1 MSDFFRNMV
10 KELNDDNTSIAD
22 DGISSSQFSGCVD
35 TGSYILNA
43 ALSGSIYGGVPN
55 NKITAFAGE
64 SATGKTFFVL
74 SVVKRFLDDNAN
86 GAVFYFDTEAAVTK
100 EMMSSRGI
108 DTKRVIISEPDSI
121 QKFRHT
127 SLQILENYTKA
138 KESERPPMMMVLD
151 SLGQMS
157 TTKELEDTMEGKETR
172 DMTKAQVLK
181 ATFRVLG
188 LKLAKVNVPLLV
200 TNHVYEVVGS
210 YIPMKEMA
218 GGSGLKYAASTI
230 CFLSKKKEKD
240 GTEVVGNQIK
250 IKMSKSRFTKENKD
264 VSVLLTYDKGL
275 DRYFGLAELA
285 EKYGIFKK
293 VSTRLELPDGRKVFG
308 KQINHNPQDYY
319 TDDILSQLEQAA
331 NEEFLYGD
339 YQRSIRDNGS
349 ELSDQDSS
357 NQTEEQRV

>member
-1 MSDFFRNMV
+1 MSDFFRNIV
-10 KELNDDNTSIAD
+10 KELNDENTTIAD

-43 ALSGSIYGGVPN
+43 ALSGSLYGGVPN

-74 SVVKRFLDDNAN
+74 SVVKRCLDDNLD

-100 EMMSSRGI
+100 EMMESRGI

-127 SLQILENYTKA
+127 SLQILDNYTKS
-138 KESERPPMMMVLD
+138 KERPPMMMVLD

-157 TTKELEDTMEGKETR
+157 TTKELEDTAEGKETR

-210 YIPMKEMA
+210 YIPTKEMA

-240 GTEVVGNQIK
+240 GTEVIGNQIK
-250 IKMSKSRFTKENKD
+250 IKLTKSRFTKENKT

-275 DRYFGLAELA
+275 DRYFGLTELA
-285 EKYGIFKK
+285 EKYNIFKK
-293 VSTRLELPDGRKVFG
+293 VATRYELPDGKKVYG
-308 KQINHNPQDYY
+308 KQINSNPTAYF
-319 TDDILSQLEQAA
+319 TEDIMVQLEKAA

-339 YQRSIRDNGS
+339 FQGILNDDRTDDTES
-349 ELSDQDSS
+349 SD
-357 NQTEEQRV
+357 

>member
-1 MSDFFRNMV
+1 MTDFFRNIV
-10 KELNDDNTSIAD
+10 KELNDENTTIAD

-43 ALSGSIYGGVPN
+43 ALSGSLYGGVPN

-74 SVVKRFLDDNAN
+74 SVVKRFLDDNAD

-100 EMMSSRGI
+100 EMMESRGI

-127 SLQILENYTKA
+127 SLQIIDNYAKA
-138 KESERPPMMMVLD
+138 NEKKRPPMMMVLD

-157 TTKELEDTMEGKETR
+157 TTKELEDTMDGKETR

-188 LKLAKVNVPLLV
+188 LKLAKVQVPLLV

-210 YIPMKEMA
+210 YIPTKEMA

-230 CFLSKKKEKD
+230 CYLSKKKEKD

-250 IKMSKSRFTKENKD
+250 IKMSKSRFTKENQQ

-275 DRYFGLAELA
+275 DRYYGLAELA

-293 VSTRLELPDGRKVFG
+293 VSTRLELPDGRKIYA
-308 KQINHNPQDYY
+308 KQINQNPEEYY
-319 TDDILSQLEQAA
+319 TQDIMDQLEEAA
-331 NEEFLYGD
+331 QKEFLYGD
-339 YQRSIRDNGS
+339 YQGS
-349 ELSDQDSS
+349 VSVLGEELVDQDS
-357 NQTEEQRV
+357 NIRDEE